1 MVPCNEKDQGALL
14 MFKHGVID
22 RYDNLSSW
30 STKKDCCSWNGV
42 LCNNITGRVT
52 HLLLED
58 SYLAGEINLSSLLQ
72 LEFLNFLDLNNN
84 EFEAISVDN
93 NNVTSFATNLEHLDV
108 SHNQMKGSFPNL
120 IGQQKNLKQLYL
132 SNNQLRGS
140 ILDLL
145 SQHKNL
151 EYLDLSSNHFSGSI
165 PEQFS
170 QNNKHLKSLDLSNN
184 MFSGSI
190 LSTLGN
196 LSSLR
201 ELSIGSNS
209 FSGTISETFFS
220 KLSQLDTLDLSNS
233 TFEFHFDPEWIPP
246 FQLTQLFLANT
257 KLGPYF
263 PSWIYTQKSLRG
275 LDASSS
281 RVSIVDEDKFWTL
294 VEQCSLFFMSN
305 NSINLHLSNLTL
317 STGVLRLDHNNFTG
331 NLPHLSPIALYI
343 DLSYNSFSGSIP
355 KDWENSPYLFYIDL
369 WSNALSGEIKLNFS
383 KMSLLKSLNLGK
395 NEFSGTIP
403 SDFPN
408 RLAMV
413 VLRSNKFEGE
423 IPSELF
429 NLPSLFHLDLA
440 HNKLSG
446 PMPKSTYNVTKMIA
460 DNYYGLEGMF
470 DYDTVDLFTKGHD
483 YDYRIN
489 TNMIN
494 IDFSANNLSGEI
506 PSGLFRLIQVQ
517 SLNLSYN
524 RFTGTIKN
532 AIGGMKKLESLDLS
546 NNMFYGEIPQS
557 MTLLTFLGY
566 LNLSC
571 NDFSGEIPTGTQ
583 LQSFDASS
591 YVGNPKLCGA
601 PLGKCDHGTIEE
613 QHTRNEDDDD
623 DFIERKSLYLGI
635 GVGFAV
641 SFWCICGSFVL
652 NQKWRHTHY
661 QFLDQIADQLYV
673 KLMVKI
679 NRFRKIE
686 AS

>member
-1 MVPCNEKDQGALL
+1 MIPCNEKDQGALL
-14 MFKHGVID
+14 MFKHSVID
-22 RYDNLSSW
+22 RYNNLSSW
-30 STKKDCCSWNGV
+30 SAKKDCCSWNGV

-84 EFEAISVDN
+84 EFKAISVDN
-93 NNVTSFATNLEHLDV
+93 DNVTSFASYLEHLDL
-108 SHNQMKGSFPNL
+108 SYNQIKGSIPNL
-120 IGQQKNLKQLYL
+120 IGQQKNLKQLNL

-151 EYLDLSSNHFSGSI
+151 EYLDLSSNHFNGSI
-165 PEQFS
+165 LEQFS
-170 QNNKHLKSLDLSNN
+170 RNNKHLKFLDLSNN

-201 ELSIGSNS
+201 ELRIGSNS

-263 PSWIYTQKSLRG
+263 PSWIYTQKSLRT

-281 RVSIVDEDKFWTL
+281 RVSIVDEDKFWIL

-305 NSINLHLSNLTL
+305 NSINLHLSNLKL

-331 NLPHLSPIALYI
+331 NLPHLSPTALYI
-343 DLSYNSFSGSIP
+343 DLSYNSLSGSIP
-355 KDWENSPYLFYIDL
+355 NDWENSQYLFYINL

-383 KMSLLKSLNLGK
+383 KMSVLKSLNLGK
-395 NEFSGTIP
+395 NEFSGAIP
-403 SDFPN
+403 SDFPKL
-408 RLAMV
+408 LAMV

-446 PMPKSTYNVTKMIA
+446 PMPKSTYNVTKMIS

-489 TNMIN
+489 TNMIT
-494 IDFSANNLSGEI
+494 IDLSANNLSGEI
-506 PSGLFRLIQVQ
+506 PSGLFRLI
-517 SLNLSYN
+517 
-524 RFTGTIKN
+524 
-532 AIGGMKKLESLDLS
+532 
-546 NNMFYGEIPQS
+546 
-557 MTLLTFLGY
+557 
-566 LNLSC
+566 
-571 NDFSGEIPTGTQ
+571 Q

-601 PLGKCDHGTIEE
+601 PLGKCDQDHGIIQE
-613 QHTRNEDDDD
+613 QDTRNEEDDD
-623 DFIERKSLYLGI
+623 DFIERKSLYLGM

-652 NQKWRHTHY
+652 DRKWRHTYY
-661 QFLDQIADQLYV
+661 QFLDRMADNLYV
-673 KLMVKI
+673 KLMVNL